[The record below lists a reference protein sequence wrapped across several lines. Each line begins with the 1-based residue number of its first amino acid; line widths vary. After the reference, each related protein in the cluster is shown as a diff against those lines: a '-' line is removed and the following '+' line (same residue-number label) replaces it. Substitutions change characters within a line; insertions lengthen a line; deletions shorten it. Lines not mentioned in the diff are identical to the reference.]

1 MPPREQGMPFRP
13 VLEPGK
19 GIGGLNLGAKV
30 QEVLAIM
37 QKHPDTFGNVEVKF
51 CGSDLLAM
59 DLCIECPDIGMNVI
73 CEPVEARVWLANA
86 RILHF
91 LLRMWPV
98 APEK

>member
-1 MPPREQGMPFRP
+1 MPPHGVPSFRP

-51 CGSDLLAM
+51 CAEDLQAM
-59 DLCIECPDIGMNVI
+59 DLLVECPDIGMNVI
-73 CEPVEARVWLANA
+73 CEPV
-86 RILHF
+86 
-91 LLRMWPV
+91 
-98 APEK
+98 